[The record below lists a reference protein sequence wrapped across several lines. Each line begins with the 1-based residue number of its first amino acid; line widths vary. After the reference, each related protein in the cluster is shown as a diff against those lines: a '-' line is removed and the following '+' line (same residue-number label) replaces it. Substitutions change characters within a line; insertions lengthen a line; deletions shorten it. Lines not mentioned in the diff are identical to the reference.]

1 MAAYFLWLLLDF
13 LTWFI
18 TELSGVYAQHPFN
31 LETKLY
37 FNFLFVDLLVSV
49 IPVLK
54 IPDKGVLSPSLFFF
68 FFPKNQILFKSGGYL
83 KTKLGNKMLYVSGGE
98 LYSSMF

>member
-1 MAAYFLWLLLDF
+1 MYLAAYFLWLLLDF

-37 FNFLFVDLLVSV
+37 FNCLFVDLLVSV
-49 IPVLK
+49 ISVLK

-68 FFPKNQILFKSGGYL
+68 FFQKSNIIQKWRL
-83 KTKLGNKMLYVSGGE
+83 PE
-98 LYSSMF
+98 D